1 METADLTISTDRAK
15 FQNCFLKDSRMV
27 FFQFQ
32 EDHLSTYHHSDGRK
46 RKRKTWHSI
55 KNDCRSLWDERNSL
69 QWLIDVVVTLGLPIR
84 QPRPTAKGSAS
95 GQTSSERNNNNNNN
109 NNSNNSSNTNKNND
123 KTRTET
129 RRTKE
134 TTSQTREQ
142 KQEQRMATTHHFL
155 QMHNAFEHRQS

>member
-1 METADLTISTDRAK
+1 MFSK
-15 FQNCFLKDSRMV
+15 WYSGMFSKMV

-32 EDHLSTYHHSDGRK
+32 DHLSTYHHSDGRK

-69 QWLIDVVVTLGLPIR
+69 QWLIDVVVTLGLPSVNPGR
-84 QPRPTAKGSAS
+84 QQRGARQDKPVLNATTATTTTTAATPTR
-95 GQTSSERNNNNNNN
+95 T
-109 NNSNNSSNTNKNND
+109 TT
-123 KTRTET
+123 KTRTKT

-134 TTSQTREQ
+134 KTSQTREQ

-155 QMHNAFEHRQS
+155 QMHNVFEHRQS